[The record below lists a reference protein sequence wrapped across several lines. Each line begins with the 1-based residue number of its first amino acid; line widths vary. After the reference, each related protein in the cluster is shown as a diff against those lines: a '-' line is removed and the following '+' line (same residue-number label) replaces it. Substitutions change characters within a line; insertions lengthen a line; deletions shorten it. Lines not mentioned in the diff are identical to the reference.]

1 MMSEEDVE
9 KKMSQIIEKSREWG
23 DKIPI
28 GVFYQNE
35 TIPTYED
42 RIKARL
48 PTYLEVPPSGQQ
60 VAKPDGTSPVNLTSL
75 SRELLFET
83 LVLAQ

>member
-1 MMSEEDVE
+1 MML
-9 KKMSQIIEKSREWG
+9 IIEKSREWG

-48 PTYLEVPPSGQQ
+48 QSYLDEPPSEQTI
-60 VAKPDGTSPVNLTSL
+60 VRPDGKSPVNLANL
-75 SRELLFET
+75 AKEHLFER
-83 LVLAQ
+83 LVIAQ